1 MRLLQA
7 PTRRAGV
14 GALALLMV
22 LLLTACAENAPQDVL
37 KPAGPVAR
45 EADQLWD
52 ITFGIAVVV
61 FILVEGALVFTV
73 LKFRRRPG
81 REAAQ
86 FHGNTRVE
94 VALTV
99 IPALILAAIAIP
111 TVSSIFSLA
120 AEPPGALQVKLIGH
134 RFWWEY
140 QYTGAGVVTANEL
153 HIPTGR
159 PVYIN
164 LEGALT
170 DRVTGEAAVI
180 HSYWIPRLAGTQD
193 IIPGRNTYMTIEADE
208 PGTYLGQCKEFCGL
222 GHAYMRQRV
231 IAQRPAEFETW
242 LQDQAEVPPAPD
254 GLAAEGEQLFTSGQ
268 FPGGAACVSCHAAE
282 STELTAPN
290 TGPNLT
296 HFASRQTFAAGVFEN
311 NEANLSAWLAGPA
324 EVKPGATMPD
334 LGLTQEQIDALIA
347 YLETRE

>member
-1 MRLLQA
+1 M
-7 PTRRAGV
+7 V
-14 GALALLMV
+14 ALAS
-22 LLLTACAENAPQDVL
+22 LLLVLFPACAEDAPQDAL
-37 KPAGPVAR
+37 DPAGEVAR
-45 EADQLWD
+45 AADQLWD
-52 ITFGIAVVV
+52 ITFGIAAVV
-61 FILVEGALVFTV
+61 FFVVEAALIYTV
-73 LKFRRRPG
+73 VKFRRRPG

-94 VALTV
+94 VILTV
-99 IPALILAAIAIP
+99 VPALILAGIAVP
-111 TVSSIFSLA
+111 TVQSIFTLSE
-120 AEPPGALQVKLIGH
+120 EPEGALQVKVVGH

-159 PVYIN
+159 PVFIN

-170 DRVTGEAAVI
+170 DRVTGEAAVN

-193 IIPGRNTYMTIEADE
+193 IIPGRDTYMTLEADK

-231 IAQRPAEFETW
+231 IAHPPQQFQAW
-242 LQDQAEVPPAPD
+242 LQEQTSVPPAPT
-254 GLAAEGEQLFTSGQ
+254 GLAAEGEELFTSGQ
-268 FPGGAACVSCHAAE
+268 FPGGPACASCHAAD

-296 HFASRQTFAAGVFEN
+296 HFASRRTFAAGVFEN

-324 EVKPGATMPD
+324 DVKPGSTMPD

>member
-1 MRLLQA
+1 M
-7 PTRRAGV
+7 V
-14 GALALLMV
+14 ALALLLLV
-22 LLLTACAENAPQDVL
+22 LFPACAENAPQDAL
-37 KPAGPVAR
+37 DPAGDVAR
-45 EADQLWD
+45 SADQLWD
-52 ITFGIAVVV
+52 ITFGIAAVV
-61 FILVEGALVFTV
+61 FFVVEAALIYTV
-73 LKFRRRPG
+73 VKFRRRPG

-94 VALTV
+94 VILTV
-99 IPALILAAIAIP
+99 VPALILAGIAVP
-111 TVSSIFSLA
+111 TVQRIFTLSE
-120 AEPPGALQVKLIGH
+120 EPEGALQVKLVGH

-159 PVYIN
+159 PVFIN

-170 DRVTGEAAVI
+170 DRVTGQAAVN

-193 IIPGRNTYMTIEADE
+193 IIPGRDTYMTLEADK
-208 PGTYLGQCKEFCGL
+208 PGTYYGQCKEFCGL

-231 IAQRPAEFETW
+231 IAQPPQQFRAW
-242 LQDQAEVPPAPD
+242 LQAQTGVPPAPT
-254 GLAAEGEQLFTSGQ
+254 GLAAEGEELFTSGQ
-268 FPGGAACVSCHAAE
+268 FPGGPACASCHAAD

-296 HFASRQTFAAGVFEN
+296 HFASRKTFAAGVFEN
-311 NEANLSAWLAGPA
+311 NEANLADWLAGPA
-324 EVKPGATMPD
+324 DVKPGATMPD

>member
-1 MRLLQA
+1 MLF
-7 PTRRAGV
+7 P
-14 GALALLMV
+14 
-22 LLLTACAENAPQDVL
+22 ACAENAPQDVL
-37 KPAGPVAR
+37 DPAGEVAR
-45 EADQLWD
+45 TADQLWD
-52 ITFGIAVVV
+52 ITFGIAAVV
-61 FILVEGALVFTV
+61 FFVVEAALIYTV
-73 LKFRRRPG
+73 VKFRRRPG

-94 VALTV
+94 VILTV
-99 IPALILAAIAIP
+99 VPALILAGIAVP
-111 TVSSIFSLA
+111 TVQSIFALA
-120 AEPPGALQVKLIGH
+120 EEPEGALQVKLVGH

-159 PVYIN
+159 PVFIN

-170 DRVTGEAAVI
+170 DRVTGEAAVN
-180 HSYWIPRLAGTQD
+180 HSYWIPRLSGTQD
-193 IIPGRNTYMTIEADE
+193 IIPGRDTYMTLEADK

-231 IAQRPAEFETW
+231 IAHPPQQFQAW
-242 LQDQAEVPPAPD
+242 LQEQTSVPPSPT
-254 GLAAEGEQLFTSGQ
+254 GLAAEGEELFTSGQ
-268 FPGGAACVSCHAAE
+268 FPGGPACASCHAAD

-296 HFASRQTFAAGVFEN
+296 HFASRRTFAAGVFEN

-324 EVKPGATMPD
+324 DVKPGATMPD